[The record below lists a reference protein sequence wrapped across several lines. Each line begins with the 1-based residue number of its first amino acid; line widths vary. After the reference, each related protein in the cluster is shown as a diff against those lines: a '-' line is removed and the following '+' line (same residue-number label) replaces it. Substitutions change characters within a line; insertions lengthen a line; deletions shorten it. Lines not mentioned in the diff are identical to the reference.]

1 MRKALIAVAA
11 FILIFTHVIPP
22 SNYIFATEEMNE
34 CEQMAFTVKNI
45 KETDLTINGTAGP
58 SQNIE
63 IEFKTKNKRELVSAD
78 DNGEFSLD
86 IEEGLLKSN
95 DVIAISNDYFIIETV
110 VKPTESEDTLIQS
123 TQYVECRVM
132 EETEVVDIEGNAD
145 EISEED
151 ISGDESVDSESIA
164 EENPDELNN
173 LDVEVENIELFTTS
187 FTEADTSNLPNIESI
202 YNPDSL
208 TEVQILNNTVIGAN
222 LSESE
227 NPDYY
232 NLNLNLIGTG
242 IADVELISPDRT
254 VIFYSSDLARELVH
268 NNGAA
273 SVRVE
278 ILPLNLEDDLPEL
291 YNALGAVTS
300 SLNGLVNKLVS
311 AIEDI
316 LNNPITGPLL
326 NVQGLTELTDSLGVL
341 NNLDDS
347 LQELGAYNGE
357 VEYLVNEDGLI
368 IVNFSDGIGQHLET
382 VTQDVVVASLNRV
395 GTAIG
400 NVRVGGVGGILL
412 NPVVRPTLSLL
423 EGLVN
428 ESIAPLISQ
437 ILDETTGLLD
447 GLASAQVIGE
457 TNVNLNVLVNKPPG
471 NVRGA
476 VPIIGAG
483 IQATTIDVNLL
494 NDAEGR
500 TEIFFPDITAPTL
513 NSAIIEGNSRNG
525 YIVSGSEA
533 TEPDDIVNVINSEG
547 NIVATGHID
556 INGNFSIEL
565 TELVNPDEVLIVQA
579 VDEAGN
585 ESNTLQVIVP
595 LDVTRIESVPD
606 IVFNTTSITNEETLV
621 LRQSENNSVQIMD
634 TRREGNWELSAGAN
648 SLRNNNGDELS
659 NALVYIKRNGEEV
672 HLGNE
677 AVAVASSDDASSSE
691 LIDTITWSDNEGM
704 LLRLNPI
711 FAQAGTTYN
720 STITWTLNDVPQY

>member
-412 NPVVRPTLSLL
+412 NPVVRPTLRLL

-428 ESIAPLISQ
+428 ESIDPLISQ

-585 ESNTLQVIVP
+585 ESNTLQVTVP

-648 SLRNNNGDELS
+648 SLSNNNGDELS